1 MRDSACR
8 WFIVK
13 KAKIEVMFNIF
24 EFSRV
29 WENIESWLVY
39 ANKPFWIVQPYFL
52 TNIIKQ
58 SSSQLLV
65 LAFKTF
71 NRYNLLKLKKS
82 NCFIYIGIAKHRWVI
97 KLEEFKSDQKC
108 FAREIRKSWKPRKI
122 IPTVRKLFN

>member
-1 MRDSACR
+1 
-8 WFIVK
+8 
-13 KAKIEVMFNIF
+13 MFNIF

-82 NCFIYIGIAKHRWVI
+82 NSFIYIAIAKHCWVI
-97 KLEEFKSDQKC
+97 KLGELKSDQKY
-108 FAREIRKSWKPRKI
+108 FAR
-122 IPTVRKLFN
+122 